1 MRSICSLSRS
11 IASSTSDSSLASSL
25 PFFAPLDE
33 QLLELFVGVDELRRG
48 ERGDPLFI
56 ELLALFLLLRL
67 LLRVLGQQLVGHGL
81 EFLLAVVL
89 FTHICFPP

>member
-1 MRSICSLSRS
+1 M
-11 IASSTSDSSLASSL
+11 
-25 PFFAPLDE
+25 
-33 QLLELFVGVDELRRG
+33 GVDELRRG